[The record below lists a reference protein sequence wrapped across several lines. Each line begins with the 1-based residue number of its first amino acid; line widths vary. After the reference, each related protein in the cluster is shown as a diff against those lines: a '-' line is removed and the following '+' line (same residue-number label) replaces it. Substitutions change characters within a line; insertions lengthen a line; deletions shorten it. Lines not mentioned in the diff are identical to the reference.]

1 MNSEVTEKSAYL
13 FIDDT
18 HIQDLERVVKS
29 VTPASK
35 VSPKPLIK
43 MDQPWEKEWVQ
54 GSYIN
59 VIYDAEESLFKMWYG
74 AGRRYSDDWSDEGD
88 GLAYANPSPSSDQ
101 SSLYLLPAPYHILN
115 RLSSAS

>member
-88 GLAYANPSPSSDQ
+88 GLA
-101 SSLYLLPAPYHILN
+101 
-115 RLSSAS
+115 